1 MPKSRRCL
9 LGVFAH
15 PDDETSCAAGT
26 FARYAREGV
35 AVYVVTATRG
45 EQGTLGTN
53 GQRVTRH
60 DLPRVRDAELR
71 AVLRMY
77 GAEPPIFLGY
87 RDYDVQQVDRDEL
100 VARITAIMHAIK
112 PDVVLT
118 FGPHGLSGHP
128 DHLAVHQATVAAFHQ
143 YRQTTAAEPRL
154 YYKALL
160 PDAVKALGL
169 TLEGPEVEP
178 TLMIDISAY
187 KALKVRALRTYKTQE
202 DAQRLANLFERTPW
216 AVEAFHQAYPPV
228 PVGVQSVGFWETART
243 SDAAV
248 LMPHTRQDDA
258 EMELEERQSQ

>member
-45 EQGTLGTN
+45 EQGTLGTH

-87 RDYDVQQVDRDEL
+87 RDHDVQQVDRDEL
-100 VARITAIMHAIK
+100 VARITAIMQAIQ

-160 PDAVKALGL
+160 PDAVKTLGL

-202 DAQRLANLFERTPW
+202 DAQRLADLFERTPW

-228 PVGVQSVGFWETART
+228 PVGVQSVGFWETTRT
-243 SDAAV
+243 SDPAV

-258 EMELEERQSQ
+258 ERELEERQSQ